1 MGMPQRRRP
10 VPKVERH
17 ITYRR
22 IALELGRSRV
32 WPSADKAGGP
42 HREGD
47 EPKPMMHERGK
58 SDEAIVAVKP
68 TNNAERSAA
77 ELVERRA
84 EAKGNV
90 YRQSTL
96 RTQCRVGVTQ

>member
-1 MGMPQRRRP
+1 
-10 VPKVERH
+10 
-17 ITYRR
+17 
-22 IALELGRSRV
+22 
-32 WPSADKAGGP
+32 
-42 HREGD
+42 
-47 EPKPMMHERGK
+47 MMHERGK

-96 RTQCRVGVTQ
+96 RTQCRVGVTQAPARIRSNNDRGYPRWEPYAGKPHVRFCAGGAQQ